1 MANISEHFSLWGWK
15 GSSLRHFKAPESA
28 AYKIYWVTFVLGLLL
43 FANVLLGWPSQL
55 YTEFAFAF
63 FSWSVWVVI
72 ALWLITRLDV
82 FDSVPTSVRF
92 AILFWSA
99 VMANGGASFLN
110 SIDLGLGETSI
121 YTVLRNVFTEEA
133 LKFSGLLI
141 IYNISPAV
149 FRRPAGAIVCGFI
162 AGIGFAFNE
171 SFKLSFSII
180 ETVVSDG
187 DGISPLFDWIF
198 RRGVL
203 YSPWTHSAATGAA
216 ALCLWAF
223 ATRDNRT
230 TARTVVL
237 CSCFLAISFFIH
249 FLVNYLTLGNAT
261 YWGVLF
267 WMAPELISF
276 VSFCCLILWALRTEQ
291 FWFCESTK
299 RLSPYLETSEVPEL
313 LTRMCRAGKR
323 AYVKSVYGRRR
334 KKLLYNLQRMQIAY
348 VNVLTD
354 PKGKDTE
361 QELAAIRKAIIMA
374 RTCGQAS
381 E

>member
-1 MANISEHFSLWGWK
+1 MANIREHFSLWGWK
-15 GSSLRHFKAPESA
+15 GSSLRHFKVPESA

-43 FANVLLGWPSQL
+43 FANVLLGWPTQL

-110 SIDLGLGETSI
+110 SIDLDLGETSI
-121 YTVLRNVFTEEA
+121 YTILRNVFTEEA
-133 LKFSGLLI
+133 FKFCGLLL

-216 ALCLWAF
+216 ALCLWAY
-223 ATRDNRT
+223 ATRDTRNIAK
-230 TARTVVL
+230 TAVL
-237 CSCFLAISFFIH
+237 CTCFLAMSFLIH

-261 YWGVLF
+261 YWGFLF

-291 FWFCESTK
+291 FWFCENTK
-299 RLSPYLETSEVPEL
+299 HLSPYLERSEVAEL
-313 LTRMCRAGKR
+313 LTRMCRAAKR
-323 AYVKSVYGRRR
+323 ADVASVYGRQQER
-334 KKLLYNLQRMQIAY
+334 LLCNLQRMQIAY

-354 PKGKDTE
+354 PKGKNTE
-361 QELAAIRKAIIMA
+361 QELAAIRESINIA
-374 RTCGQAS
+374 RSGVQAS
-381 E
+381 D